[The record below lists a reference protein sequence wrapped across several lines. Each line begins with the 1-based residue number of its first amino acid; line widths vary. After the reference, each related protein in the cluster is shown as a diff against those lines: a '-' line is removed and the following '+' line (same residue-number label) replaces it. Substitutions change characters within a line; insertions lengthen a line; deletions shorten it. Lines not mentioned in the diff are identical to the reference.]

1 MMFHWFEKILKKH
14 RNKDW
19 DDLYEYTLSRVLKD
33 LLEIYKNTWDKQR
46 VEQVIRIV
54 SGINLEAYIKDTK
67 LREEVNK
74 VLKKD

>member
-1 MMFHWFEKILKKH
+1 MFHWFEKILKKH